1 MINTKNT
8 GTDMFQKQI
17 KQYLDKRA
25 SEDALFAASYN
36 KKHKNIEDCVA
47 YIIGEVQKA
56 GKSAWADEEIYGMAV
71 HYYDEDNL
79 QAKPYKGNVQIV
91 STQLA
96 DDVKAQLN
104 REAEEM
110 YREELLR
117 EMRQPKPKA
126 KAQPKPE
133 NKVAFVEQTLF

>member
-1 MINTKNT
+1 
-8 GTDMFQKQI
+8 
-17 KQYLDKRA
+17 
-25 SEDALFAASYN
+25 
-36 KKHKNIEDCVA
+36 
-47 YIIGEVQKA
+47 VQKA
-56 GKSAWADEEIYGMAV
+56 GKSAWADEEIYGMAI
-71 HYYDEDNL
+71 HYYDEDDL
-79 QAKPYKGNVQIV
+79 KAKPYKGNVQIV

-110 YREELLR
+110 YRKELLR
-117 EMRQPKPKA
+117 EMRQPKSKT

>member
-1 MINTKNT
+1 MANTKNT

-25 SEDALFAASYN
+25 EEDALFAASYN
-36 KKHKNIEDCVA
+36 KKHKSIEDCVA

-126 KAQPKPE
+126 KAQPKPD